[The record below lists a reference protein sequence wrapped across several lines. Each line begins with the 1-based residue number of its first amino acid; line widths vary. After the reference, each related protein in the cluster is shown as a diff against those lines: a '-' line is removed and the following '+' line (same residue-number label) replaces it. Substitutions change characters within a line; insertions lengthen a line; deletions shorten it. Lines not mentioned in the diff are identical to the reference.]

1 MKAKETTNSTAKSYA
16 LKMRESYKKYLPE
29 VQTYMDA
36 LLDNLVETDRLKGGD
51 IVAIDILAS
60 ALQTWRLSLAEVQK
74 YGITLINDRHN
85 RTKNPAIDVGNAAL
99 RQATGILQEYGFTAM
114 SRKKL
119 EKREKQDEEPEDDS
133 PLANFLKNQLDNP
146 G

>member
-1 MKAKETTNSTAKSYA
+1 MKAKETTNSTAKDYA

-60 ALQTWRLSLAEVQK
+60 ALQTWRLSLAEVQQ
-74 YGITLINDRHN
+74 YGITLVNDRHN

-119 EKREKQDEEPEDDS
+119 EKREKQDEEPVDDS
-133 PLANFLKNQLDNP
+133 PLANFFKNEMNKE
-146 G
+146 

>member
-1 MKAKETTNSTAKSYA
+1 MKAKETTNTTAKSYA

-36 LLDNLVETDRLKGGD
+36 LLDNLVKTDRLKGGD

-119 EKREKQDEEPEDDS
+119 EKREKQDEEPVDDS
-133 PLANFLKNQLDNP
+133 PLANFFRNEMNKE
-146 G
+146 

>member
-1 MKAKETTNSTAKSYA
+1 MKAKETTNTTAKSYA

-60 ALQTWRLSLAEVQK
+60 ALQTWRLSLAEVQQ
-74 YGITLINDRHN
+74 YGITLVNDRHN

-119 EKREKQDEEPEDDS
+119 EKREKQDEEPVDDS
-133 PLANFLKNQLDNP
+133 PLANFFRSEMNKE
-146 G
+146 